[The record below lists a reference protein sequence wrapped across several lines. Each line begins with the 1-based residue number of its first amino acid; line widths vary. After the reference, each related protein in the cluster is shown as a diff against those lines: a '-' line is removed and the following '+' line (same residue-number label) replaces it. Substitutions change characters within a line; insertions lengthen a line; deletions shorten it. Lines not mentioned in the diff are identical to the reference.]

1 MSLKGKLETEV
12 EIEAPADKL
21 YNFFKGQ
28 TYHVSKATPTNV
40 QDVEVHEGDWESHGS
55 VKLWKYTVEGKQ
67 ETYKERVE
75 LDESNKTVSL
85 VGLEGDIFKYFKS
98 VKAVLKATPKP
109 DGSGSVAHLTIEYE
123 KLHDAIADPKAY
135 MELLTSIA
143 KDVDDHIMN
152 PEA

>member
-1 MSLKGKLETEV
+1 MSLKGKLETQL
-12 EIEAPADKL
+12 EIKAPANKF

-40 QDVEVHEGDWESHGS
+40 QDIEVHEGDWESHGS

-75 LDESNKTVSL
+75 LDEANKTVSL
-85 VGLEGDIFKYFKS
+85 VGLEGDVFKYFKS
-98 VKAVLKATPKP
+98 WKPVLKATPKA
-109 DGSGSVAHLTIEYE
+109 DGSGSMANLTIEYE

-135 MELLTSIA
+135 MELLTSIV

>member
-1 MSLKGKLETEV
+1 MSLKGKKETEI
-12 EIEAPADKL
+12 EIKAPADEF

-28 TYHVSKATPTNV
+28 TYH
-40 QDVEVHEGDWESHGS
+40 DVEVHEGDWESHGS

-75 LDESNKTVSL
+75 LDEANKTVSL
-85 VGLEGDIFKYFKS
+85 VGLEGDIFKYVKSWTTVFKAIP
-98 VKAVLKATPKP
+98 KA
-109 DGSGSVAHLTIEYE
+109 DGSGSVANVTIEYE

-135 MELLTSIA
+135 MEFLTSVV